1 MGDHRGCG
9 SVERTVQTIKRRL
22 GVMLLEENAKS
33 IKLSLGTIIREMRW
47 TKQKRIQQSPFEAH
61 FGRLPKTE
69 DKILLDKFLQNSDN
83 SVKEHLERSALTANQ
98 LKKRIDQSRDSLKI
112 ARKGQR
118 SRDVSL
124 LFRQQ
129 TRTAQYRERSRTLNA
144 FLAANAKWNAEH
156 RRMAGHD
163 LQQLVDGTSTIDP
176 ELKKELLYSW
186 ERGFVEVNPQGQFKA
201 IRIYYDGTS
210 TEKLGRRWLIL

>member
-1 MGDHRGCG
+1 
-9 SVERTVQTIKRRL
+9 
-22 GVMLLEENAKS
+22 MLLEENSKS
-33 IKLSLGTIIREMRW
+33 IKLSLGTIIRDMLW
-47 TKQKRIQQSPFEAH
+47 TKQKTIQESPFEAH
-61 FGRLPKTE
+61 FGKLPKTE

-83 SVKEHLERSALTANQ
+83 SVKKHLERSALTANQ

-112 ARKGQR
+112 VRKRQR
-118 SRDVSL
+118 SRDVSP

-129 TRTAQYRERSRTLNA
+129 TKTAQDRERARTLKA

-163 LQQLVDGTSTIDP
+163 LQQLVDGMSTTDP

-186 ERGFVEVNPQGQFKA
+186 ERGLLK
-201 IRIYYDGTS
+201 
-210 TEKLGRRWLIL
+210 